1 MKRLQFEEKSAQKIS
16 DSYVRRVKRM
26 TKILSKEDQ
35 KEILMEINSHIHEGM
50 MVNKNKMKEVQSIL
64 EITNR
69 LGDPEVVLKP
79 LVASKKLNQATS
91 TFNPKHVFQAL
102 FLNIKNGFVYA
113 LFGVLYLSIFSSGLL
128 LIMKLIRPEST
139 GLFLKDGEFH
149 ALGSVD
155 SEAGLTEVLGGSFLP
170 VVIVSAIL
178 LYLFLTLILRLL
190 RK

>member
-1 MKRLQFEEKSAQKIS
+1 
-16 DSYVRRVKRM
+16 
-26 TKILSKEDQ
+26 
-35 KEILMEINSHIHEGM
+35 MEINSHIHEGM
-50 MVNKNKMKEVQSIL
+50 MANKTKMEEVQNIL

-69 LGDPEVVLKP
+69 LGDPEEVLQP
-79 LVASKKLNQATS
+79 LVASKKLNQATN

-128 LIMKLIRPEST
+128 LIMKLIRPENT
-139 GLFLKDGEFH
+139 GLFLKDGEFY

-155 SEAGLTEVLGGSFLP
+155 NDAGVTEVLGGNFLP
-170 VVIVSAIL
+170 VVIVSAVV
-178 LYLFLTLILRLL
+178 LYLLLTLMLRGL